1 MNYSNNSHVLTSVS
15 GPYNQ
20 DTFQTTCHGAGRL
33 LSRSSAKKMYELN
46 SHESKNNSSHL
57 SVMEEMKNLG
67 ICLRVH
73 SPEDIAEEGH
83 LAYKDVNQVIEV
95 CKFYEISV

>member
-1 MNYSNNSHVLTSVS
+1 
-15 GPYNQ
+15 
-20 DTFQTTCHGAGRL
+20 
-33 LSRSSAKKMYELN
+33 
-46 SHESKNNSSHL
+46 
-57 SVMEEMKNLG
+57 MKNLG